1 MLSFSDHGK
10 ESETTSNAAKPRK
23 IKHHVDSLMI
33 NKTQVRRRSLNDRE
47 ESSGSPS
54 MKSVESSPSLMK
66 TAKDALNQAYL
77 NQIPHIE
84 IDTILTPRRKSADHL
99 SKA

>member
-1 MLSFSDHGK
+1 
-10 ESETTSNAAKPRK
+10 
-23 IKHHVDSLMI
+23 MI

-47 ESSGSPS
+47 ESTSGSPS
-54 MKSVESSPSLMK
+54 GMKTVESSPSLMK
-66 TAKDALNQAYL
+66 TAKDVLNQAYL

-84 IDTILTPRRKSADHL
+84 IDTVLKPRRKSADHL

>member
-1 MLSFSDHGK
+1 
-10 ESETTSNAAKPRK
+10 
-23 IKHHVDSLMI
+23 MI

-54 MKSVESSPSLMK
+54 CPSDIKTVESSPSLMK

-77 NQIPHIE
+77 NQIPQIE
-84 IDTILTPRRKSADHL
+84 IDTVLKPRRKSADHL
-99 SKA
+99 SKE